1 VAAESGS
8 WFGHQPLFALNR
20 FFGVA
25 LIFAG
30 AISLAYG
37 GFHYTAQ
44 RTPLTLGPLHLKFA
58 EHHHIKL
65 PVWFGFACIASGT
78 VVLLIRG
85 KRR

>member
-1 VAAESGS
+1 MLCAGIPGGYCVRFRS
-8 WFGHQPLFALNR
+8 